1 MSRRAVVTGLGIVAP
16 TGIGTEAYWS
26 ATLAGKTAIRPI
38 SHLAPGGYPARLGGV
53 VEEFVAE
60 DHLPG
65 GLVAQ
70 TDRWTAMG
78 LAAAAMSLGDA
89 GIDPP
94 TLGPYDLG
102 VVTGS
107 SSGGNEFGQ
116 REIQRLWAN
125 GPRHVGAY
133 QSIAW
138 FYAAT
143 TGQISIRH
151 GGRGPCGVFV
161 AEQAAGLDALGQA
174 RRLVRS
180 GTRVVLA
187 GGTEAP
193 MSPFALVC
201 QLPSGR
207 LSRSDNAEQGYL
219 PFDVAAAGHVPGEG
233 GAMLVVEDRAVA
245 LARGAAVYAEIAG
258 YATTFD
264 PRPGSGRPPGLRRA
278 IDLALA
284 DADVRP
290 GEVDVVFADA
300 AADPDLDRAEAAAL
314 AEVFGPHGVPVSA
327 PKTMT
332 GRLYA
337 GGSSLDVATA
347 MLAIRESVIPP
358 ATGVTEVAPCCPVDL
373 VLGEPREAAVRTA
386 LVLARGFGGFN
397 SALLV
402 RAAE

>member
-16 TGIGTEAYWS
+16 TGIGIDAYWA
-26 ATLAGKTAIRPI
+26 ATLAGKTAIRPVA
-38 SHLAPGGYPARLGGV
+38 HLAPGAYPVRLGGV
-53 VEEFVAE
+53 VEDFVAE

-78 LAAAAMSLGDA
+78 LTAAAMALDDA

-94 TLGPYDLG
+94 GLGRYDLG

-116 REIQRLWAN
+116 REIQRLWAH

-180 GTRVVLA
+180 GSRAVLS

-207 LSRSDNAEQGYL
+207 LSRSDDAERGYL
-219 PFDVAAAGHVPGEG
+219 PFDVAASGHVPGEG
-233 GAMLVVEDRAVA
+233 GAMLMVEERTAA
-245 LARGAAVYAEIAG
+245 HTRGAFVYGEIAG
-258 YATTFD
+258 YASTFD

-284 DADVRP
+284 DAGMRP

-300 AADPDLDRAEAAAL
+300 AADPGLDRAEAAAL
-314 AEVFGPHGVPVSA
+314 AAVFGPHGVPVAA
-327 PKTMT
+327 PKTTT

-337 GGSSLDVATA
+337 GGSALDVATA
-347 MLAIRESVIPP
+347 LLAVRDSVIPP
-358 ATGVTEVAPCCPVDL
+358 ATGVTEVSADCPVDL
-373 VLGEPREAAVRTA
+373 VVGEPRAATLRSA

-402 RAAE
+402 RIAE